1 MMSFEVDP
9 VKYGILWNKVETY
22 EAKFDELSKKIDKME
37 TAIESLLAM
46 ANQSRGALWVGIGL
60 VSAFSAF
67 VGFVINWLHS
77 K

>member
-1 MMSFEVDP
+1 MSFEVDP

-37 TAIESLLAM
+37 TSIESLVAM
-46 ANQSRGALWVGIGL
+46 ANQSRGALWVGISL
-60 VSAFSAF
+60 VSTFSAF
-67 VGFVINWLHS
+67 VGFVINWLHN